1 MKGVAGEL
9 PAGPGWSY
17 EVKWDGMRVLAGVS
31 PAGVRLWSA
40 RGAEVTTTFPEL
52 AALAGAAPGH
62 DVLLDGEVVAT
73 DEQGVPRFALLQQRL
88 HVSDPAEAAR
98 RARSVPVAFVAF
110 DLLSLDDRDLTT
122 SRWTERRDLLEEV
135 LVPGPGVRLSGRF
148 DDGAAL
154 LEVVTAQGLE
164 GVVAKRVDA
173 PYRPGARSPAW
184 RKVKVRH
191 EQEFVVV
198 GWLGGT
204 GARVGAIG
212 SLVLACRRD
221 GRLRWA
227 GNVGTG
233 FTDVELRRL
242 GARLDDLATDDP
254 AVGER
259 VPTRGGVPLHWVRPE
274 LVVQVAYAEWTPDG
288 RLRHPSYLGER
299 TDVAAEEVTCDP

>member
-9 PAGPGWSY
+9 PSGPGWSF
-17 EVKWDGMRVLAGVS
+17 EVKWDGMRILAGVS
-31 PAGVRLWSA
+31 PTGVRLWSA
-40 RGAEVTTTFPEL
+40 RGADVTGTFPEL

-73 DEQGVPRFALLQQRL
+73 DGAGVPRFALLQQRL
-88 HVSDPAEAAR
+88 HVADPAEAAR

-110 DLLSLDDRDLTT
+110 DLLSLDGHDLTV
-122 SRWTERRDLLEEV
+122 SPWTERRELLEEL
-135 LVPGPGVRLSGRF
+135 LVPGPGVRLSARF

-154 LEVVTAQGLE
+154 LDAVTTRGLE

-173 PYRPGARSPAW
+173 SYRPGARSPAW

-204 GARVGAIG
+204 GARAGSIG

-221 GRLRWA
+221 GELRWA

-233 FTDVELRRL
+233 FTDAELRRL
-242 GARLDDLATDDP
+242 RARLDDLAADRPTL
-254 AVGER
+254 VER
-259 VPTRGGVPLHWVRPE
+259 VPTRGAVPLHWVRPG
-274 LVVQVAYAEWTPDG
+274 LVVQVAHAEWTPEG

-299 TDVAAEEVTCDP
+299 TDVDPEDVTCDP